1 MIYTLSLLMVVALI
15 HIDSGHSRQ
24 QTTITPYLTN
34 STISLKWRAVIKHDA
49 HLRLI
54 LTLSHTYPYKYAIPS
69 SNEDND
75 ATRGLVDDIVAF
87 NDATYAHIQ
96 LQDPNEYSDENSG
109 YHCPGTNSNHLVNF
123 EGCSGEYGWTVTK
136 TNAPSSSF
144 QQRARVTMM
153 HL

>member
-87 NDATYAHIQ
+87 NDATRMHIFNYRIQ
-96 LQDPNEYSDENSG
+96 MNI
-109 YHCPGTNSNHLVNF
+109 VMR
-123 EGCSGEYGWTVTK
+123 TVVIIVLGQIAIT
-136 TNAPSSSF
+136 SSILKDVPANMAG
-144 QQRARVTMM
+144 Q
-153 HL
+153 